1 MAVAAIDAVARD
13 MALVAELNRLIACD
27 VRLGHPR
34 GAIDLV
40 EQAEQRDDR
49 EYGAEDADPGD
60 GVGAALED
68 LRHRVARSRGIAHRC
83 VANRKPTVITE
94 EAAEEGWKI
103 WAPRGSNPGHRD

>member
-1 MAVAAIDAVARD
+1 MAVAAIDAVAGD

-49 EYGAEDADPGD
+49 EYGAKILTRAM
-60 GVGAALED
+60 VLV
-68 LRHRVARSRGIAHRC
+68 LR
-83 VANRKPTVITE
+83 
-94 EAAEEGWKI
+94 WKI
-103 WAPRGSNPGHRD
+103 